1 MKRVI
6 VLACLLL
13 FVFSGSCFCR
23 AKKIKSVKDIVG
35 ESYYNSVVNFKDIY
49 ANDGWSI
56 FKYTAEG
63 TDYDKVLEHPEV
75 FEEKH
80 ALIPMAS
87 VPVYLR
93 GIYKDGESLYSSI
106 IYSYNKSIDDSRMV
120 TVYQDH
126 FGGKKPSTYDYLGDS
141 FISLIDNH
149 IENAIK
155 RLPVVQRAVLH
166 DRFECILYDAA
177 EYGADYYYSCLLTV
191 VKDNGKVIWYD
202 SGSKLG
208 DVAITSDGRYMIACL
223 DNTNYVTV
231 TKDRIISEL
240 YAGER
245 RFGGQNIGRDM
256 PVSCRILTDNIV
268 RLEYKDGCIE
278 HWRVRLSDEDV
289 QKNREKWA
297 TYYEKYGI
305 KDGRIGG
312 SKHLIWCNGVGK
324 GYVFKGSEESW
335 EYSENGEEPVY
346 EGMKDMSKMKYARV
360 SHSLPSAKSAADPS
374 VKMSESTVN
383 EVSAAAAPGLFARL
397 IAKVEDF
404 FAGLF
409 A

>member
-1 MKRVI
+1 MKRII

-13 FVFSGSCFCR
+13 FVFSGSCFCQ

-35 ESYYNSVVNFKDIY
+35 EGYYNSVVNYKDIY

-63 TDYDKVLEHPEV
+63 KDYNKILEHPEF

-80 ALIPMAS
+80 VLVPMAS

-93 GIYKDGESLYSSI
+93 GIYKDGEGLYSSI
-106 IYSYNKSIDDSRMV
+106 IYSYNESIDDSHMV
-120 TVYQDH
+120 MVYQDH

-141 FISLIDNH
+141 FISLIDND

-155 RLPVVQRAVLH
+155 RLPVVQRAILH

-177 EYGADYYYSCLLTV
+177 EYGADYYFSNLLTV

-202 SGSKLG
+202 RGSELG
-208 DVAITSDGRYMIACL
+208 DVAITSDGRYMIACV
-223 DNTNYVTV
+223 DCTYYVTV

-245 RFGGQNIGRDM
+245 RLDGQMKWEYM

-278 HWRVRLSDEDV
+278 HWRVRLSDEDIR
-289 QKNREKWA
+289 KNREKW
-297 TYYEKYGI
+297 EKVLIDRGI
-305 KDGRIGG
+305 KNTISAG
-312 SKHLIWCNGVGK
+312 SKHLVWCNGEGK
-324 GYVFKGSEESW
+324 GYVYKVNEESW
-335 EYSENGEEPVY
+335 DYSESKTEPVY
-346 EGMKDMSKMKYARV
+346 KEIIDMSKMKEA
-360 SHSLPSAKSAADPS
+360 
-374 VKMSESTVN
+374 
-383 EVSAAAAPGLFARL
+383 EVSGAIP
-397 IAKVEDF
+397 AKAYEK
-404 FAGLF
+404 
-409 A
+409 